1 MYMRRAALTQNERKG
16 KLRRESKEK
25 EMGQVKLK
33 SKRLSTLLECLDTVY
48 IRTAY

>member
-1 MYMRRAALTQNERKG
+1 MRERG
-16 KLRRESKEK
+16 NYVERESKEK
-25 EMGQVKLK
+25 KMGQVKLK